1 MNSSNMS
8 LKDKVAIITGA
19 GRGIG
24 RSIAVSFA
32 AAGANIVV
40 VDLDMPEIENT
51 VKAAEPNNVRVLG
64 MKTDVTKKEEVDSMA
79 AKVLQTFGTID
90 ILVNNAAIE
99 YYVPLMLM
107 REEGWDK
114 TFDVNVKGYFLCA
127 QAAGKT
133 MIKNNRGIIINFAS
147 MAGILAD
154 KYSGAYC
161 ASKAAIIQFSR
172 SLAGE
177 LANHNI
183 RVNCIAPGMVK
194 TRMAAAAL
202 KDEETK
208 NRFCGLIPLGRFAE
222 PEEMASVALFLA
234 SDASSYITG
243 TTIIVDGGVSISG
256 MNHDESGK
264 TVPAKYKIL

>member
-1 MNSSNMS
+1 MKSSNMS
-8 LKDKVAIITGA
+8 LKDKVAIISGG

-24 RSIAVSFA
+24 RAIAGTFA
-32 AAGANIVV
+32 SAGADVV
-40 VDLDMPEIENT
+40 IADLDEAEIE
-51 VKAAEPNNVRVLG
+51 KALG
-64 MKTDVTKKEEVDSMA
+64 DIESTKRRCLGIKTDVTKKNEVDAMVT
-79 AKVLQTFGTID
+79 KVLGTFGTID

-133 MIKNNRGIIINFAS
+133 MIKNNRGCIINFAS

-177 LANHNI
+177 LASHNI
-183 RVNCIAPGMVK
+183 RVNCIAPGMIK

-202 KDEETK
+202 QSEETK
-208 NRFCGLIPLGRFAE
+208 NRFNSLIPLGRFAE
-222 PEEMASVALFLA
+222 PDEMASIALFLA

-243 TTIIVDGGVSISG
+243 ATIVADGGISISG

-264 TVPAKYKIL
+264 TVPAKYKI